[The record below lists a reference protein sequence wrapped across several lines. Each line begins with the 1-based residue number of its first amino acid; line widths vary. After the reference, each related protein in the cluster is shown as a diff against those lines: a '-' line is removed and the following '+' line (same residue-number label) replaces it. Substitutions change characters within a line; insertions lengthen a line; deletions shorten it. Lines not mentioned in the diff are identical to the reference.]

1 METQQLV
8 KKPIKALQEAQTR
21 DGYLSPESLQTIAK
35 NLEIP
40 ASQIYGIATFYHQF
54 RLKPVGEYVIYIC
67 KGTACHTKAKET
79 LIQYVRETLGLKTEE
94 TTTED
99 GLFSIEYARCFGCCS
114 LAPVIMI
121 SDRQGYQSHIFGSLT
136 PRRMRSILDEYRK
149 EHMAQRP
156 GVL

>member
-1 METQQLV
+1 M
-8 KKPIKALQEAQTR
+8 KKPIKTLQEAQMR
-21 DGYLSPESLQTIAK
+21 EGYLTAESMRTIAK
-35 NLEIP
+35 HLEIP
-40 ASQIYGIATFYHQF
+40 LSQIYGIATFYHQF
-54 RLKPVGEYVIYIC
+54 RLKPVGEYIIYIC

-79 LIQYVRETLGLKTEE
+79 LIQFLRETLDLKIGE

-121 SDRQGYQSHIFGSLT
+121 SDRQGYQSHIFGNLT
-136 PRRMRSILDEYRK
+136 PSRMRSILEEYRE
-149 EHMAQRP
+149 EHMSQRP

>member
-1 METQQLV
+1 LETQQLV

-21 DGYLSPESLQTIAK
+21 DGYLSIESMQTIAK

-40 ASQIYGIATFYHQF
+40 VSQIYGIATFYHQF

-79 LIQYVRETLGLKTEE
+79 LIQYLRETLGLKAEE

-121 SDRQGYQSHIFGSLT
+121 SDRQGYQSRIFGTLT
-136 PRRMRSILDEYRK
+136 PRRMRSILDEYGE